1 MMPLAK
7 DVPVVPFQSMG
18 FCGSLTHSMRYGS
31 SASLARAMAIVGG
44 SPPSV
49 PGGAPSTTS

>member
-1 MMPLAK
+1 MPLAK

-18 FCGSLTHSMRYGS
+18 FRGSLTHSTRYGS